1 MTHNL
6 NTEIDIPGC
15 ILMAGYFLCSVS
27 LDNLFESREGFSS
40 PLDGGQTLVSFWF
53 GGVNRGVTDPTKT
66 SILPLI
72 TSVVS
77 EAAVQN
83 LKLCLKLHK
92 INCRNTCR
100 FRSTFMKHEE
110 ESGSAWVFGLDID
123 GKILNDVNNTVI
135 CGYILTTWLLTGH

>member
-1 MTHNL
+1 
-6 NTEIDIPGC
+6 
-15 ILMAGYFLCSVS
+15 MAVYFLRSVS
-27 LDNLFESREGFSS
+27 LDYLFDSRESFSS
-40 PLDGGQTLVSFWF
+40 LLDGGADTMVSFWF

-92 INCRNTCR
+92 INCRKARR
-100 FRSTFMKHEE
+100 FKGTGGNVAVKHEG
-110 ESGSAWVFGLDID
+110 ESGRAWALGLDID

-135 CGYILTTWLLTGH
+135 CGYFLTTWLLTGH